1 MMKYIEAIRFK
12 IEVLCTDH
20 PLALAFGAGFILG
33 ALIF

>member
-1 MMKYIEAIRFK
+1 MKYIKAIKFK
-12 IEVLCTDH
+12 IEVFCTDH